1 MEYNT
6 EQIYQEENIDIK
18 KFLFRILSNWYWFA
32 LSLFFTITSAYL
44 ISRYSEPIY
53 SVNATVI
60 VRDEDK
66 GGGLIGAERIIES
79 ADMFNNRKNIQN
91 EIGILKSYSLAQKV
105 MRELDDFK
113 TTYVNVGRRGIAE
126 SKLYNQSPI
135 IVIPDTSATQR
146 FGYPVYI
153 NILSKTEYELE
164 IDEEYNIKKRMKFGE
179 PFVTEDFNFTVKL
192 RDKKN
197 FSTENLS
204 SGKYYFIFNSLNSLT
219 SRYRSKLG
227 VVVTDKESSI
237 LTLSTQGYVAQQ
249 EVDYL
254 NKLMEVFIRSDLDEK
269 NQTAINTIKFID
281 NLLMEITDSLAS
293 AESNLMQFRQSNK
306 IIDISKEGSAV
317 LEKLE
322 SFQQERSQLDI
333 KLKYYQYLF
342 DYVTSKSDFKDIIA
356 PSVVGINDPVLM
368 SLLTQLSDLYSKK
381 AELLFAAKENNP
393 LIRCHNS
400 KVEKYQKWTFGK
412 SRKPDPFHQYR
423 NG

>member
-113 TTYVNVGRRGIAE
+113 ITYVNVGRRGIAE

-153 NILSKTEYELE
+153 NILSKTEYEVE

-322 SFQQERSQLDI
+322 SFQQEKSQLDI
-333 KLKYYQYLF
+333 KLKYYHYLL

-412 SRKPDPFHQYR
+412 FRKPDPFHQYR

>member
-18 KFLFRILSNWYWFA
+18 KFLFRILTNWYWFA
-32 LSLFFTITSAYL
+32 LSLFLTISSAYL

-91 EIGILKSYSLAQKV
+91 EIGVLKSYSLAQKV
-105 MRELDDFK
+105 MRELDNFK
-113 TTYVNVGRRGIAE
+113 ITYVNVGRRGIAE

-135 IVIPDTSATQR
+135 VVIPDTSATQR

-322 SFQQERSQLDI
+322 SFQQEKSQLDI
-333 KLKYYQYLF
+333 KLKYYHYLL
-342 DYVTSKSDFKDIIA
+342 DYITGKSDFKDIIA

>member
-91 EIGILKSYSLAQKV
+91 EIGVLKSYSLAQKV
-105 MRELDDFK
+105 MRELDNFK
-113 TTYVNVGRRGIAE
+113 ITYVNVGRRGIAE

-135 IVIPDTSATQR
+135 VVIPDTSATQR

-322 SFQQERSQLDI
+322 SFQQEKSQLDI
-333 KLKYYQYLF
+333 KLKYYHSLL
-342 DYVTSKSDFKDIIA
+342 DYITGKSDFKDIIA

-412 SRKPDPFHQYR
+412 FRKPDPFHQYR